1 MKRWI
6 TVLIAV
12 AAVLGI
18 ASQLPGCMAARGG
31 IAGKSPADK
40 VYVKPGEHDAY
51 YAFFSGGHSGQ
62 VFVYGIPS
70 CRHITTIPVFTP
82 EPAKGYGIDEE
93 SKAMLKGFT
102 WGDAH
107 HPGLSETD
115 GDYDGRWL
123 FINDMPNAR
132 IARIDLKDFTTRE
145 IFGPI
150 PNVSAAH
157 ACPFPTP
164 NTEYV
169 FAASR
174 FSTPL
179 AGQFS
184 KVEDYA
190 KNFNGVIA
198 GIKVDKSGHMSLG
211 FEIKTPPFDWDLAD
225 AGKGPSLGWQFF
237 TCYNSEEAYD
247 SLEVKASQNEM
258 DYVAAVDW
266 RAAQKAVDEGKAR
279 QIGGA
284 PVLDP
289 EQVKDIVYLIP
300 VPKSPHGVDVTPSGE
315 YICASGKLQAE
326 VTVLSFKKLMDAI
339 AAKKFKEQKGGIP
352 VLAYEDVMEAKVP
365 VGLGPLHTQFDDK
378 GYAYTSLFLDSQI
391 AKWKV
396 GPPWNVV
403 DKIDVYYSIGH
414 LMASEGDTR
423 HPTGEYL
430 VALDKLAKDRYLPVG
445 PSHPEATQLIDL
457 RGPKMELL
465 YDFPTYPEPH
475 YAQMIRAEKLKPE
488 DIYSLA
494 ENDNPYATKRAEDA
508 KVVRKGRRVDA
519 YLIAIRTHFTPDLI
533 KVDQGDTVYFH
544 VTNLEQ
550 DADITHGFGILWSSK
565 DMQVEPGETKTM
577 RWVAEKAGVN
587 PFYCSNFC
595 SALHQEMQGY
605 IQINPPGTAVAAVQR
620 PDPKKVAEIAA
631 VLRAQGR
638 TAIPASGTSERV
650 SLTTAERE
658 TR

>member
-6 TVLIAV
+6 SIAAAAI
-12 AAVLGI
+12 AAVWLG
-18 ASQLPGCMAARGG
+18 AHVPGCTT
-31 IAGKSPADK
+31 AGKGGAAGSAAQK

-51 YAFFSGGHSGQ
+51 YAFLSGGHSGQ
-62 VFVYGIPS
+62 IFVYGMPS

-82 EPAKGYGIDEE
+82 EPAVGYGVDEE
-93 SKAMLKGFT
+93 SKAMLGGFS

-132 IARIDLKDFTTRE
+132 IARIDLGDFKTKQ

-150 PNVSAAH
+150 PNLSAAH

-174 FSTPL
+174 FSTPIPV
-179 AGQFS
+179 GSYS
-184 KVEDYA
+184 KIEDYK
-190 KNFNGVIA
+190 KNFKGVIA
-198 GIKVDKSGHMSLG
+198 GVKVSKEGVMSLG
-211 FEIKTPPFDWDLAD
+211 FEIQTPPFDWDLSD
-225 AGKGPSLGWQFF
+225 AGKGPSMGWQFF

-258 DYVAAVDW
+258 DYVAAVNW
-266 RAAQKAVDEGKAR
+266 QEAQQAVDAGKAKT
-279 QIGGA
+279 IGGA

-289 EQVKDIVYLIP
+289 AEVPGIIYLIP
-300 VPKSPHGVDVTPSGE
+300 VPKSPHGVDVNPSGE
-315 YICASGKLQAE
+315 YICVSGKLQAE
-326 VTVLSFKKLMDAI
+326 VSVFSTKKMLDAI
-339 AAKKFKEQKGGIP
+339 AAKKFEGEKGGIP
-352 VLAYEDVMEAKVP
+352 VLPYDDVLEAKVP

-396 GPPWNVV
+396 GAPWDVP

-423 HPTGEYL
+423 HPTGEYI
-430 VALDKLAKDRYLPVG
+430 VALNKLSKDRYLSVG
-445 PSHPEATQLIDL
+445 PTHPEAAQLIDL

-465 YDFPTYPEPH
+465 YDFPTYLEPH
-475 YAQMIRAEKLKPE
+475 YAQMIKADKVKPFTVYPLEQNEK
-488 DIYSLA
+488 
-494 ENDNPYATKRAEDA
+494 PYAVKKAEDA
-508 KVVRKGRRVDA
+508 RIERKGKRVDA
-519 YLIAIRTHFTPDLI
+519 YMIVVRSHFTPDI
-533 KVDQGDTVYFH
+533 VRVAQGDTVYFH
-544 VTNLEQ
+544 VTNVEQ
-550 DADITHGFGILWSSK
+550 DDDIAHGFGISWSSK
-565 DMQVEPGETKTM
+565 NMQIEPGETKTM
-577 RWVAEKAGVN
+577 RWVAEKPGIT

-605 IQINPPGTAVAAVQR
+605 LEVAPAGAKIAAVQR
-620 PDPKKVAEIAA
+620 PDANRVAEVAA
-631 VLRAQGR
+631 LMRHQ
-638 TAIPASGTSERV
+638 
-650 SLTTAERE
+650 
-658 TR
+658 

>member
-1 MKRWI
+1 MKRPI
-6 TVLIAV
+6 PIV
-12 AAVLGI
+12 AGAILLAALAALVT
-18 ASQLPGCMAARGG
+18 GCAGGGGSDAAQ
-31 IAGKSPADK
+31 K
-40 VYVKPGEHDAY
+40 VYVKPGEYDKY

-70 CRHITTIPVFTP
+70 CRHITNIPVFTP
-82 EPAKGYGIDEE
+82 EPAKGYGYDEE
-93 SKAMLKGFT
+93 TKSMLGGYA

-132 IARIDLKDFTTRE
+132 IARIDLKSFTTAE

-150 PNVSAAH
+150 PNLSAAH

-174 FSTPL
+174 FSLPVPRDK
-179 AGQFS
+179 FS

-190 KNFNGVIA
+190 KNFNGIIA
-198 GIKVDKSGHMSLG
+198 GVKVSQEGHMSLG
-211 FEIKTPPFDWDLAD
+211 FEILTPPFDWDLSD

-247 SLEVKASQNEM
+247 SLEINASQNEM
-258 DYVAAVDW
+258 DFVAAVDW
-266 RAAQKAVDEGKAR
+266 RAAQKAVDEGKADK
-279 QIGGA
+279 IGGV

-289 EQVKDIVYLIP
+289 AKVPGIIYLMP
-300 VPKSPHGVDVTPSGE
+300 TPKSPHGVDVNPTGE

-326 VTVLSFKKLMDAI
+326 VTVFSYQKMMAAI
-339 AAKKFKEQKGGIP
+339 DAKKFNGEKGGIP
-352 VLAYEDVMEAKVP
+352 VLKYEDVLEAKVP

-378 GYAYTSLFLDSQI
+378 GNAYTSLFLDSQI

-396 GPPWNVV
+396 GPPWNVEDKV
-403 DKIDVYYSIGH
+403 DIYYSVGH
-414 LMASEGDTR
+414 LMTSEGDTR

-430 VALDKLAKDRYLPVG
+430 VSMNKIAKDRYLPVG
-445 PSHPEATQLIDL
+445 PSHPEATQLFDL
-457 RGPKMELL
+457 KTPKMELL

-475 YAQMIRAEKLKPE
+475 YAQMIRAEKLKPLK
-488 DIYSLA
+488 IYALA
-494 ENDNPYATKRAEDA
+494 ENKNPYKISSAEEA
-508 KVVRKGRRVDA
+508 RVVRKGKRVDV
-519 YLIAIRTHFTPDLI
+519 YMLTIRTHFTPDI
-533 KVDQGDTVYFH
+533 VRVAQGDTVYFH

-550 DADITHGFGILWSSK
+550 DQDITHGFGITFSSK
-565 DMQVEPGETKTM
+565 NTQVDPGETKTI

-587 PFYCSNFC
+587 PFYCTNFC

-605 IQINPPGTAVAAVQR
+605 IQINPPGMPVAALQR
-620 PDPKKVAEIAA
+620 PDPKKLEEVAAL
-631 VLRAQGR
+631 LRH
-638 TAIPASGTSERV
+638 
-650 SLTTAERE
+650 
-658 TR
+658 

>member
-6 TVLIAV
+6 IGILAGALV
-12 AAVLGI
+12 AAAAMQVT
-18 ASQLPGCMAARGG
+18 GCAARGG
-31 IAGKSPADK
+31 AGGSAAQK

-51 YAFFSGGHSGQ
+51 YAFLSGGHSGQ
-62 VFVYGIPS
+62 IFVYGMPS

-82 EPAKGYGIDEE
+82 EPAVGYGVDEE
-93 SKAMLKGFT
+93 SKAMLKGMT

-107 HPGLSETD
+107 HPGMSETD

-132 IARIDLKDFTTRE
+132 IARIDLSDFKTKE

-174 FSTPL
+174 FSIPIPYPSV
-179 AGQFS
+179 S
-184 KVEDYA
+184 KIEDYA
-190 KNFNGVIA
+190 KNFNGVVA
-198 GIKVDKSGHMSLG
+198 GVKVDKDGHMSLG
-211 FEIKTPPFDWDLAD
+211 FEILTPPFDWDLSD
-225 AGKGPSLGWQFF
+225 AGKGPSHGWQFF
-237 TCYNSEEAYD
+237 TCYNSEQAYD

-258 DYVAAVDW
+258 DYLLAVDW

-279 QIGGA
+279 TIGGA
-284 PVLDP
+284 PVVDP
-289 EQVKDIVYLIP
+289 RNVKEICYLIP
-300 VPKSPHGVDVTPSGE
+300 VPKSPHGVDVNPTGE
-315 YICASGKLQAE
+315 YVCASGKLQAE
-326 VTVLSFKKLMDAI
+326 VSVYSFKKMMDAI
-339 AAKKFKEQKGGIP
+339 QAQKFDGDQGGIP
-352 VLAYEDVMEAKVP
+352 VLKYEDVLEAKVP

-396 GPPWNVV
+396 GPPWNVA

-423 HPTGEYL
+423 HPTGEYV
-430 VALDKLAKDRYLPVG
+430 VALDKLSKDRYLSVG
-445 PSHPEATQLIDL
+445 PTHPEAAQLIDL

-465 YDFPTYPEPH
+465 YDFPTYLEPH
-475 YAQMIRAEKLKPE
+475 YAQMIKAEKIKTRTVYP
-488 DIYSLA
+488 LA
-494 ENDNPYATKRAEDA
+494 ENHKPGMIQRAEDA
-508 KVVRKGRRVDA
+508 RVERKGKRVDA
-519 YLIAIRTHFTPDLI
+519 YMLAVRTHYTPDI
-533 KVDQGDTVYFH
+533 IRVGQGDTVYFH
-544 VTNLEQ
+544 ITNLEQ
-550 DADITHGFGILWSSK
+550 DDDIAHGFGILFSSK
-565 DMQVEPGETKTM
+565 NMQIEPGETKTM
-577 RWVAEKAGVN
+577 RWVAEKAGVT

-605 IQINPPGTAVAAVQR
+605 IQVMPAGTPIAAVQR
-620 PDPKKVAEIAA
+620 PDPKQVAQVAA
-631 VLRAQGR
+631 LLK
-638 TAIPASGTSERV
+638 E
-650 SLTTAERE
+650 
-658 TR
+658 